1 MRFFIVL
8 SALLIISNFSSK
20 KEDIHLN
27 QLGYYPKSIKR
38 FTVSNSQSNQFKIKD
53 LKGNTVFEG
62 NLSESEYWEPS
73 GENLQVGYFSELEDT
88 GTYSIFIEKKVSS
101 LSFEIK
107 NHLYSE
113 VLKASMKS
121 FYFLRA
127 STELSE
133 EYAGKFKRP
142 AGHSDTL
149 CFFHPST
156 GKKEGSISS
165 PKGWY
170 DAGDYNKY
178 VVNAGVT
185 IGTLLLLYEL
195 YPDILPD
202 ESLNI
207 PESGNG
213 IPDILDEIKY
223 ELDWLLTMQDEDGG
237 VFFKIT
243 SKSFCGMIMPHE
255 DNLSRFVVGKSTTS
269 ALEFAALTAYFSQI
283 YAPFNPEL
291 AELCLDKA
299 EKAWKWAEKNNNIIY
314 ENPPDV
320 HTGIYSNKTIV
331 NDFFY
336 AASELFVTTGKKIY
350 LDYIINNPL
359 KPGMFEGASWAD
371 YIVDLGIYSLI
382 NKANNLSK
390 EKKTELKKS
399 LLKIADEISMN
410 LESICYPVTIE
421 DFGWGS
427 NSNILNSAVVCAMA
441 FYYTKETK
449 YLNSVVVITDYIFGN
464 NATSYSFVTGF
475 GDKTPMNIHHRPSG
489 SDKIEEPIPGYVV
502 GGPNHARQDR
512 KDRIPWGVVYPDT
525 NPAKCYVDKLESYAS
540 NEICINW
547 NAPLVFVLGF
557 LEANKDYLSN
567 LKKN

>member
-8 SALLIISNFSSK
+8 SALLIISNTSSK

-38 FTVSNSQSNQFKIKD
+38 FTVVDSKSNQFEIKD
-53 LKGNTVFEG
+53 LKGTTKFKG
-62 NLSESEYWEPS
+62 KLSGSKYWKLS
-73 GENLQVGYFSELEDT
+73 GENLRVGYFSAFEDT
-88 GTYSIFIEKKVSS
+88 GTYSIFIEDKGSS
-101 LSFEIK
+101 YPFEIK

-133 EYAGKFKRP
+133 KYAGKFARP
-142 AGHSDTL
+142 AGHPDTL
-149 CFFHPST
+149 CLLHPST
-156 GKKEGSISS
+156 EKKKGSMSS
-165 PKGWY
+165 RGGWY

-202 ESLNI
+202 KSLNI

-255 DNLSRFVVGKSTTS
+255 DTLSRFVVGKSTTS
-269 ALEFAALTAYFSQI
+269 ALEFAAITAHFSRV
-283 YAPFNPEL
+283 YSPFDPAF
-291 AELCLDKA
+291 AELCLGNA
-299 EKAWKWAEKNNNIIY
+299 EKAWKWAKKNNNIIY
-314 ENPPDV
+314 ENPPDIR
-320 HTGIYSNKTIV
+320 TGTYSNKNIE

-350 LDYIINNPL
+350 LDHIINNPIE
-359 KPGMFEGASWAD
+359 PGNFNGASWAD

-382 NKANNLSK
+382 NKAKNLSK

-399 LLKIADEISMN
+399 LLKIADEISMD
-410 LESICYPVTIE
+410 LESISYPVTIE
-421 DFGWGS
+421 EFGWGS

-475 GDKTPMNIHHRPSG
+475 GDKTPMNIHHRPSN
-489 SDKIEEPIPGYVV
+489 SDKIAEPIPGYVV
-502 GGPNHARQDR
+502 GGPNYERQDR

-525 NPAKCYVDKLESYAS
+525 NPAKCYVDEQGSYAS

-557 LEANKDYLSN
+557 LEANKDCLSN